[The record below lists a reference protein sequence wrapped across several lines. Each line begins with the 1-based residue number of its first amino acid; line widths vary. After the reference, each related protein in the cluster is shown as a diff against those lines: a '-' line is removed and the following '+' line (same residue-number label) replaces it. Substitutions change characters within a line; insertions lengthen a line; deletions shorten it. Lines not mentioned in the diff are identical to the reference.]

1 MTYPILVLSSAD
13 AGRMSQLHARSFD
26 DPWSAMSFR
35 GLLLDPSV
43 LTLGIELYG
52 GLAAFVMVQTV
63 AGEADILTI
72 ATEPDLRRKGL
83 AATMIRALVNRMGE
97 RGVSRITLDVA
108 EDNAPA
114 RALYTAHGFTEDGRR
129 PRYYTTGR
137 DVPVDA
143 VLMSRNLGLATQN

>member
-1 MTYPILVLSSAD
+1 
-13 AGRMSQLHARSFD
+13 
-26 DPWSAMSFR
+26 MSFR

-52 GLAAFVMVQTV
+52 DLAAFVMVQTV

-72 ATEPDLRRKGL
+72 ATEPDHRRKGL
-83 AATMIRALVNRMGE
+83 AATLIRALVNRMGE

-114 RALYTAHGFTEDGRR
+114 RALYTVHGFTEDGRR

-143 VLMSRNLGLATQN
+143 VLMSRNMGLPTQN

>member
-1 MTYPILVLSSAD
+1 VTHPVLVLRADD
-13 AGRMSQLHARSFD
+13 AGRMSQLHMRCFD

-35 GLLLDPSV
+35 GLLLDTSV
-43 LTLGIELYG
+43 LTLGVELG
-52 GLAAFVMVQTV
+52 GDLVAFVMAQTI
-63 AGEADILTI
+63 AGESDILTV
-72 ATEPDLRRKGL
+72 ATDPDQRRQGL
-83 AATMIRALVNRMGE
+83 ATTLIDALINRLGE

-114 RALYTAHGFTEDGRR
+114 RALYRNFGFTEDGRR

-143 VLMSRNLGLATQN
+143 VLMSRNMGL

>member
-1 MTYPILVLSSAD
+1 MTHPVLVLRADD
-13 AGRMSQLHARSFD
+13 AGRMSQLHMRCFD

-35 GLLLDPSV
+35 GLLLDTSV
-43 LTLGIELYG
+43 LTLGVELDG
-52 GLAAFVMVQTV
+52 DLVAFVMAQTI
-63 AGEADILTI
+63 AGESDILTV
-72 ATEPDLRRKGL
+72 ATDPDQRRQGL
-83 AATMIRALVNRMGE
+83 ATTLIGALINRLGE

-114 RALYTAHGFTEDGRR
+114 RALYRNFGFTEDGRR

-143 VLMSRNLGLATQN
+143 VLMSRNMGL

>member
-1 MTYPILVLSSAD
+1 VTHPVLVLRADD
-13 AGRMSQLHARSFD
+13 AGRMSQLHMRCFD

-35 GLLLDPSV
+35 GLLLDTSV
-43 LTLGIELYG
+43 LTLGVELG
-52 GLAAFVMVQTV
+52 GDLVAFVMAQTI
-63 AGEADILTI
+63 AGESDILTV
-72 ATEPDLRRKGL
+72 ATDPDQRRQGL
-83 AATMIRALVNRMGE
+83 ATTLIGALINRLGE

-114 RALYTAHGFTEDGRR
+114 RALYRNFGFTEDGRR

-143 VLMSRNLGLATQN
+143 VLMSRNMGL

>member
-1 MTYPILVLSSAD
+1 MTHPVLVLRADD
-13 AGRMSQLHARSFD
+13 AGRMSQLHMRCFD

-35 GLLLDPSV
+35 GLLLDTSV
-43 LTLGIELYG
+43 LTLGVELDG
-52 GLAAFVMVQTV
+52 DLAAFVMAQAV
-63 AGEADILTI
+63 AGESDILTV
-72 ATEPDLRRKGL
+72 ATEPELRRRGL
-83 AATMIRALVNRMGE
+83 AATLIGALINRLGE

-114 RALYTAHGFTEDGRR
+114 RALYRSFGFTEDGRR

-143 VLMSRNLGLATQN
+143 VLMSRNMGL